1 MKNLLIILSL
11 FLLSLTASAQRFK
24 GGGYHGGY
32 RVYRPIVTVGAY
44 GSWYPYGFY
53 NPFYYPYY
61 YNPDYSYRYPARLEM
76 NLDAIRDDY
85 QQQIKETR
93 HDKSMSGKERRAKIR
108 ELKNEKDRAII
119 DAKRDFFK
127 DVRAK

>member
-11 FLLSLTASAQRFK
+11 FLLSLTASAQRMK

-32 RVYRPIVTVGAY
+32 RIYRPIVAY
-44 GSWYPYGFY
+44 GSWYPYGYY

-61 YNPDYSYRYPARLEM
+61 YNPDYSYRYPRQLEM
-76 NLDAIRDDY
+76 KLDAIRDDY

-93 HDKSMSGKERRAKIR
+93 RDKSMSRKERRAKIH
-108 ELKNEKDRAII
+108 ELKNEKDRAVI
-119 DAKRDFFK
+119 DAKRDYFK